1 METRTQTCTQ
11 DASQQAGLCL
21 GTPLSRYADFQPNR
35 PQQLSLIFFFFP
47 FSIVLMHGLVYLTW
61 LKLEAWTYK
70 HILLII
76 PQVRHAH
83 RIEIGKHK

>member
-1 METRTQTCTQ
+1 METRTQTRAQ
-11 DASQQAGLCL
+11 NASQQAGLRL

-35 PQQLSLIFFFFP
+35 PQQLSLIFFFP
-47 FSIVLMHGLVYLTW
+47 FSIVLMHGVVYLTW

-76 PQVRHAH
+76 PQMRHAH